1 MRALRVRA
9 PVLIRFSFWQRV
21 RRVQEWQG
29 SRTRETPPIESREPI
44 GTFLQHGAALTISL
58 GAGTGLH
65 FEDTRH
71 RLALCRRASLERKL
85 EQHSLMS
92 LLTTREVCT
101 TGSGPL
107 ERILSRTTRGRTGHE
122 IKN

>member
-1 MRALRVRA
+1 MRGLEDVAWSDVLKYEVVSTIVRGEQVLTLRT
-9 PVLIRFSFWQRV
+9 P
-21 RRVQEWQG
+21 G
-29 SRTRETPPIESREPI
+29 S
-44 GTFLQHGAALTISL
+44 
-58 GAGTGLH
+58 
-65 FEDTRH
+65 RH